1 MRSTLN
7 FRQEIAAVPAA
18 HAPTNMSQESG
29 MRVGTATIL
38 SPPARSPN
46 PASMSDPGQPDR
58 PRRTADPA
66 TIQATIGI
74 RVHANARTDS
84 PNIDVAHDGDSDT
97 PWYDQFERSLNG
109 PAARRREL
117 LNRQLVDRPADHRRQ
132 FAHQAIGHLP
142 GHRDLALALKFLD
155 RGLGLGAHRAGRL
168 QLAVAI
174 LRERAL
180 HCSHAARARRWIG

>member
-7 FRQEIAAVPAA
+7 FRQEIAAVPEAQS
-18 HAPTNMSQESG
+18 PTNMSQESG
-29 MRVGTATIL
+29 MRVVTARIV
-38 SPPARSPN
+38 SAPARSPN

-84 PNIDVAHDGDSDT
+84 PNIDVAHDGNSDT

-117 LNRQLVDRPADHRRQ
+117 LNHHTSRS
-132 FAHQAIGHLP
+132 
-142 GHRDLALALKFLD
+142 
-155 RGLGLGAHRAGRL
+155 AGRSPSS
-168 QLAVAI
+168 V
-174 LRERAL
+174 RAPGDRTSARSPGS
-180 HCSHAARARRWIG
+180 CARARISGSRPGSRCPPCRSASTGRSHIA